1 MMEKTPATYAIETVD
16 LVKRFTRQ
24 SDWKALLR
32 RRRGETVALDSVSIQ
47 VRKGEIFGV
56 LGPNGAGK
64 TTLIKVLSTLILP
77 TSGQAFVNG
86 LNTTRQSTEVRKC
99 IGVIYGDER
108 TFFWRL
114 NVVENLRFYAALYRM
129 PRDFAE
135 ERIKFLLDMVG
146 LTDATDVRMHHFS
159 SGMKQRA
166 AIARGLLGD
175 PEIVFMDEPTRSLD
189 PLGAFEI
196 RQIIRERLVAG
207 GKHTVLVATNL
218 MAEAEIL
225 CDRVALIDQGRLQL
239 MGSVEE
245 LRRVISDHE
254 RYILELSHIHP
265 DQFQSLL
272 KIPGMIVCAW
282 SLQLKASRTL
292 CLRLFRGLWRR
303 EHISGHAL
311 LKSSHWMT
319 FSVFRSGEK
328 FGMIVLKR
336 LRIAHDLNCYGFHP
350 KGFSY
355 LGQLSPFILVADS
368 RCDRNGGRRVLCRPV
383 RRGGAD

>member
-1 MMEKTPATYAIETVD
+1 MMEKAPVNFAVETID
-16 LVKRFTRQ
+16 ISKRFPRKA
-24 SDWKALLR
+24 DWKALLR
-32 RRRGETVALDSVSIQ
+32 RRRGETVALDEVSIQ

-86 LNTTRQSTEVRKC
+86 FDTIRQGTNVRKS

-135 ERIKFLLDMVG
+135 ERIEYLLDMVG

-225 CDRVALIDQGRLQL
+225 CDRVALIDRGRLQL

-245 LRRVISDHE
+245 LRRVISDHK
-254 RYILELSHIHP
+254 RYVLELSHTQP
-265 DQFQSLL
+265 DDFGSLL
-272 KIPGMIVCAW
+272 QIPGVLEMHSSVSDNDHLSLELTVEGQSDAVPKVIQRLVEAGASIW
-282 SLQLKASRTL
+282 SCTPSELSLDDI
-292 CLRLFRGLWRR
+292 FR
-303 EHISGHAL
+303 ISLGG
-311 LKSSHWMT
+311 
-319 FSVFRSGEK
+319 GE
-328 FGMIVLKR
+328 
-336 LRIAHDLNCYGFHP
+336 
-350 KGFSY
+350 
-355 LGQLSPFILVADS
+355 
-368 RCDRNGGRRVLCRPV
+368 RNHQAQEIEDIR
-383 RRGGAD
+383 

>member
-16 LVKRFTRQ
+16 LVKRFPRQ

-129 PRDFAE
+129 PRDVAE
-135 ERIKFLLDMVG
+135 ERIIFLLDMVG

-189 PLGAFEI
+189 PIGAFEI

-254 RYILELSHIHP
+254 RYILELSQIHP
-265 DQFQSLL
+265 DQFQYLSG
-272 KIPGMIVCAW
+272 IPGV
-282 SLQLKASRTL
+282 LKVHS
-292 CLRLFRGLWRR
+292 
-303 EHISGHAL
+303 
-311 LKSSHWMT
+311 KSSENDRVCLELTVEGQSYAVPKIIQRLVEAGAYVWSCT
-319 FSVFRSGEK
+319 PQELSLDDIFRISLGGE
-328 FGMIVLKR
+328 IR
-336 LRIAHDLNCYGFHP
+336 N
-350 KGFSY
+350 
-355 LGQLSPFILVADS
+355 
-368 RCDRNGGRRVLCRPV
+368 DRSQEVEDT
-383 RRGGAD
+383 A

>member
-1 MMEKTPATYAIETVD
+1 MENTPGNFAIETMD
-16 LVKRFTRQ
+16 LVKRFPRQ
-24 SDWKALLR
+24 ADWKALLR
-32 RRRGETVALDSVSIQ
+32 RRRGETVALGGVSIQ
-47 VRKGEIFGV
+47 VHKGEIFGV

-86 LNTTRQSTEVRKC
+86 FHTIRQSTDVRKS

-129 PRDFAE
+129 PKDFAE
-135 ERIKFLLDMVG
+135 ERIRYLLDVVG

-189 PLGAFEI
+189 PLGAHEI

-218 MAEAEIL
+218 MAEAEAL
-225 CDRVALIDQGRLQL
+225 CDRVALIDEGRLQL

-245 LRRVISDHE
+245 LRHIISDHK
-254 RYILELSHIHP
+254 RYILELSRTP
-265 DQFQSLL
+265 LDQLQSLTQ
-272 KIPGMIVCAW
+272 IPGVLEVHGK
-282 SLQLKASRTL
+282 SSEKDHLQLGLTVEGQSEAIPIIIR
-292 CLRLFRGLWRR
+292 RLVENGTYIWSCTPQELSLDDIFRLSLGG
-303 EHISGHAL
+303 ESPND
-311 LKSSHWMT
+311 
-319 FSVFRSGEK
+319 FSQEIGDQV
-328 FGMIVLKR
+328 
-336 LRIAHDLNCYGFHP
+336 
-350 KGFSY
+350 
-355 LGQLSPFILVADS
+355 
-368 RCDRNGGRRVLCRPV
+368 
-383 RRGGAD
+383 